1 MNQNYLKISQKALTY
16 FILND
21 IINAVIKTLP
31 GAVDLDDT
39 ARSILVNDEL
49 AETMKIQL
57 NNTTDTKH

>member
-31 GAVDLDDT
+31 GAVDLDDS

>member
-21 IINAVIKTLP
+21 IINAVVKTLP
-31 GAVDLDDT
+31 GAVDLDDS